1 MPANVESMFYHGAR
15 PWHGLGVGLDHPA
28 TAEEAMKAARLD
40 WDVEL
45 VPATAHG
52 LPIPRAQ
59 AVVRSD
65 RKEPLGIAGTG
76 FHPIQNR
83 VAFRFMDHLVG
94 EGKAVYETAGSLGG
108 GRRVWMLARIPGD
121 VWVTKEDEVGK
132 YLLLVNPHYCGT
144 SCLVFFTGIRVVCE
158 NTVRAAISEAKGS
171 MVRIPHTGDIDARV
185 DDARRV
191 LGISLKYFDTFQEQ
205 ARDFARLALV
215 KAEVAKYFEAVVP
228 NPEDADASRAA
239 ATRERLVELFETG
252 KGNALPSV
260 RGTLWAAVNA
270 VAEFIDHER
279 PTRTKAG
286 ENEVLKRFESAQ
298 FGSGAALRERAWNEG
313 IALLGK

>member
-1 MPANVESMFYHGAR
+1 MPANVETMFYHGAR
-15 PWHGLGVGLDHPA
+15 PWHGLGVALDHPA
-28 TAEEAMKAARLD
+28 TAEEAMKVARLD
-40 WDVEL
+40 WNVEL
-45 VPATAHG
+45 VPATAYG
-52 LPIPRAQ
+52 LPIPRSK

-76 FHPIQNR
+76 FKPIQNR

-94 EGKAVYETAGSLGG
+94 EGKAVYETAGSLCG

-132 YLLLVNPHYCGT
+132 YLLLVNPHYGGT
-144 SCLVFFTGIRVVCE
+144 SCLVFFTGIRAVCE
-158 NTVRAAISEAKGS
+158 NTVRAAISEAKES
-171 MVRIPHTGDIDARV
+171 MVRIRHVGDIDAQV

-191 LGISLKYFDTFQEQ
+191 LGLSFKYFDSFQEQ
-205 ARDFARLALV
+205 ARDFARLPLMKEA
-215 KAEVAKYFEAVVP
+215 VAKYFETVIP
-228 NPEDADASRAA
+228 DPQKADPRKAA
-239 ATRERLVELFETG
+239 ATRERLLQLFETG

-270 VAEFIDHER
+270 VAEFVDHER
-279 PTRTKAG
+279 PTRTKSG

-298 FGSGAALRERAWNEG
+298 FGSGANLRERAWNE
-313 IALLGK
+313 ALTLLG